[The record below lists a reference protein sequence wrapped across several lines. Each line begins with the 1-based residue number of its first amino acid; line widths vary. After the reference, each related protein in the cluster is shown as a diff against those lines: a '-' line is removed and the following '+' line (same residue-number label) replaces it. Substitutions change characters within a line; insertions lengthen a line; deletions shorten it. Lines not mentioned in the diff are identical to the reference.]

1 MDKKNK
7 TTKERIVEL
16 VVNKGFNVSTFFPSI
31 GLSYANFKG
40 RQLASSPSADV
51 LVKILSQIP
60 DANIEWLLTG
70 EGEMI
75 KDAEKL
81 ALNSNPQ
88 NDNDMLQ
95 QGLLDA
101 IKRRD
106 RQMDELL
113 EQQKRLISII
123 ETLSGASNQSRVG

>member
-1 MDKKNK
+1 MQYKN
-7 TTKERIVEL
+7 
-16 VVNKGFNVSTFFPSI
+16 F
-31 GLSYANFKG
+31 
-40 RQLASSPSADV
+40 ASKAEFARFLEITPQN
-51 LVKILSQIP
+51 LSQWLKRNTFDISIVGNKFP
-60 DANIEWLLTG
+60 EINHIWLLTG

-75 KDAEKL
+75 KDAEKSS
-81 ALNSNPQ
+81 LNSNSQ